1 MWSFFKIQMP
11 DGSPGSFSHADAQSR
26 QQDIKRLNREI
37 RRRTRMIGTF
47 PDGNSAMMLVCAKLR
62 HAADNQLDS
71 RKFMN
76 RKPLEAALEDT
87 FIAS

>member
-1 MWSFFKIQMP
+1 
-11 DGSPGSFSHADAQSR
+11 
-26 QQDIKRLNREI
+26 
-37 RRRTRMIGTF
+37 MIGTF
-47 PDGNSAMMLVCAKLR
+47 PDWNSALMLVCARLR